1 MKRKFYFPDSNHEEE
16 FFGPTGEWV
25 CLDKKALREFAQMSE
40 TPYAEV
46 ERMVH
51 EATEEELAEYGKYE
65 A

>member
-1 MKRKFYFPDSNHEEE
+1 MKKKFYFPDSNHEEE

-40 TPYAEV
+40 ASYAEV